1 MRKRN
6 GISKSFTPHRMAEKG
21 ECREDGREM
30 TRKPAVEHP
39 KRKTSPEQSESR
51 SKTET
56 GGVFNTVECEKSH
69 SVSCTIG
76 FIRNLKTATQ
86 FFKSN

>member
-6 GISKSFTPHRMAEKG
+6 EISKAFTPHRMAEKG
-21 ECREDGREM
+21 DCREDGREM

-39 KRKTSPEQSESR
+39 KRKTSPEQSDSR
-51 SKTET
+51 SKMET
-56 GGVFNTVECEKSH
+56 GGVTDTVECEKSH
-69 SVSCTIG
+69 SISCTKG